1 MALAKRALA
10 TLRPVRRH
18 VPLPRHA
25 RGVQGAT
32 LALALLLACNGDG
45 ITVPQLKPL
54 LSIVPGGGEN
64 QSGVVGTTLPL
75 PLVVQVTGVSGSANG
90 QILNFVVTSGGGS
103 VFANVVQTGTPSSG
117 PYSKLSGIGQ
127 DRWTLGPTAG
137 PQTVE
142 ARLVDPKTGET
153 LTQAVFHA
161 TATVGAANVVKLS
174 AGDKQTAVAGTAVST
189 APAVV
194 VTDGL
199 GNPVPNV
206 AVTFQVA
213 SGGGTIVGP
222 AQVMSGSGGIATL
235 GGWSLG
241 PTAGANTLTA
251 SSAGLVG
258 SPITF
263 SATGAVG
270 AATQILIVA
279 GDGQHAAVGSSVPV
293 SPAVQVRDA
302 NGNGVSG
309 VAITFT
315 VTSGGGTMDGITS
328 VTTLTTQGGNASVG
342 WTVGTEGPNTLRA
355 TALGLNGSPVIFG
368 AHAYTPLYV
377 ANLNSSTITVYE
389 GDATGNVSPV
399 RTISGANTGLSS
411 PVALVRDPAGPLYV
425 TNYRAP
431 QSVTVYGA
439 GATGNVLPVRTIIG
453 SNTGINGPYALGRDA
468 TGQLYVGNVQAQS
481 ITVFAADANGNA
493 SPVRTI
499 TGANTGIVGPIGFA
513 FDGAGQLYVTNGDAN
528 TIQVYAANADGN
540 ASPVRTIAGPNT
552 GLNQPGGI
560 SIDATGQ
567 IYVTNAKGNSITVYA
582 ANATGDA
589 TPVRTISGGS
599 TGLSWPVGLTRDAAG
614 KIYVVN
620 YIGQRIT
627 VYAPD
632 ATGNAT
638 PLRTISGVSTG
649 LNGPNWIGF

>member
-1 MALAKRALA
+1 MSNTRTPRWFVFVTVSTSLVAFALS
-10 TLRPVRRH
+10 
-18 VPLPRHA
+18 
-25 RGVQGAT
+25 
-32 LALALLLACNGDG
+32 LLLACSGDG
-45 ITVPQLKPL
+45 ITAPQLKLL

-64 QSGVVGTTLPL
+64 QSGVAGTTLSL
-75 PLVVQVTGVSGSANG
+75 PLVVQVTGVTGSANA

-103 VFANVVQTGTPSSG
+103 VFANVVQTATPSSG

-127 DRWTLGPTAG
+127 DTWTLGPTAG

-142 ARLVDPKTGET
+142 ARLVDPKTGAT

-161 TATVGAANVVKLS
+161 TATAGAANLVKLS
-174 AGDKQTAVAGTAVST
+174 AGDKQTAIAGTTVSV

-194 VTDGL
+194 VTDHL

-213 SGGGTIVGP
+213 SGGGSIVGP
-222 AQVMSGSGGIATL
+222 AQVMSGSGGIATV
-235 GGWSLG
+235 GGWSVG

-258 SPITF
+258 SPVTF

-270 AATQILIVA
+270 AATQILIAA
-279 GDGQHAAVGSSVPV
+279 GDGQHAAVGSPV
-293 SPAVQVRDA
+293 AVTPAVQVRDA
-302 NGNGVSG
+302 NGNGVAG
-309 VAITFT
+309 VAVTFT
-315 VTSGGGTMDGITS
+315 VTAGGGTMDGITS

-342 WTVGTEGPNTLRA
+342 WSLGAEGPNTLRA

-377 ANLNSSTITVYE
+377 ANLDGTSITVYE
-389 GDATGNVSPV
+389 GDAGGNVSPV

-411 PVALVRDPAGPLYV
+411 PVALVRDPAAGQLYV
-425 TNYRAP
+425 TNYGAP

-453 SNTGINGPYALGRDA
+453 TNTGINGPYALGRDA
-468 TGQLYVGNVQAQS
+468 TGQLYVGNYQAQS
-481 ITVFAADANGNA
+481 IAVFAADANGNA
-493 SPVRTI
+493 APVRTI

-513 FDGAGQLYVTNGDAN
+513 FDAAGQLYVTNADGN

-552 GLNQPGGI
+552 GLNLPAGI
-560 SIDATGQ
+560 SVDATGQ
-567 IYVTNAKGNSITVYA
+567 MYVTSARGNSITVYA

-599 TGLSWPVGLTRDAAG
+599 TGLSWPVGLTRDTAG